1 MSVSVND
8 RDESGVETRPVVG
21 VRFKPCGK
29 IYSFDPGGLELRKG
43 DKVVV
48 ESMFGLTIGTVVLE
62 RVEPRPEKGDSPDEK
77 GERKGKASK
86 ELKPVVRKATE
97 EDIQTAEN
105 NRELEDEARRHC
117 LERIAARGLPMK
129 LVCTEATL
137 DRKRIIFY
145 FTADGRIDFRE
156 LVKDLASKFRTR
168 IEMRQIGV
176 RDESKLIGGIGVCG
190 REFCCRTF
198 LTNFAPISIRMA
210 KEQELVLNA
219 AKLSGVCGRLMCCL
233 SYEYDEWQPGQKPE
247 EETVAEDPME
257 GCLCGDCSAEGAVD
271 SLLNG
276 DVQPVQPGKAA
287 EEAGG
292 AGKERRVNGEGYKEK
307 RRRGRGRRSG
317 RQDGRSGGAAK
328 PSVSPPDG
336 GMDVPEGTGSD
347 APKAEQPDA
356 SRSGKKGSGKKK
368 RPYFTRTRR
377 GGNTNRDAQV
387 LRHYPHILR
396 KRHSPYRACLYHGCR

>member
-1 MSVSVND
+1 MNVSVND
-8 RDESGVETRPVVG
+8 RDENGVKTRPAAVG

-29 IYSFDPGGLELRKG
+29 IYSFDPGGLELKRG

-48 ESMFGLTIGTVVLE
+48 ESMFGLTIGTVVRE
-62 RVEPRPEKGDSPDEK
+62 RVELPAEEGDSTDEK
-77 GERKGKASK
+77 SAGKASK

-97 EDIQTAEN
+97 EDLAAAEN

-156 LVKDLASKFRTR
+156 LVKDLASRFRTR

-198 LTNFAPISIRMA
+198 LTSFAPISIRMA

-233 SYEYDEWQPGQKPE
+233 SYEYDEWQSGREAE
-247 EETVAEDPME
+247 EEASIEESME
-257 GCLCGDCSAEGAVD
+257 GGAGA

-276 DVQPVQPGKAA
+276 DIPPVQADVRD
-287 EEAGG
+287 EEAAAP
-292 AGKERRVNGEGYKEK
+292 AGRERRGNGEGGKPK
-307 RRRGRGRRSG
+307 RRRGRGRKSAPREARGEARPSG
-317 RQDGRSGGAAK
+317 AETAGEGPADAGA
-328 PSVSPPDG
+328 VSEG
-336 GMDVPEGTGSD
+336 KDVS
-347 APKAEQPDA
+347 ADA
-356 SRSGKKGSGKKK
+356 SQRGKQGEGKKK
-368 RPYFTRTRR
+368 RPYFRHKKNKKRR
-377 GGNTNRDAQV
+377 K
-387 LRHYPHILR
+387 H
-396 KRHSPYRACLYHGCR
+396 K

>member
-8 RDESGVETRPVVG
+8 KDENEVKTRPVVG

-48 ESMFGLTIGTVVLE
+48 ESMFGLTIGTVVQE
-62 RVEPRPEKGDSPDEK
+62 VSENPQTQKGDSRDEA
-77 GERKGKASK
+77 GERKGPAAKPPK

-97 EDIQTAEN
+97 EDIRAAESN
-105 NRELEDEARRHC
+105 SELEAEARRHC

-129 LVCTEATL
+129 LVSTEATL
-137 DRKRIIFY
+137 DRKRVIFY

-156 LVKDLASKFRTR
+156 LVKDLASRFRTR

-190 REFCCRTF
+190 REFCCRSF

-233 SYEYDEWQPGQKPE
+233 SYEYDEWQAEDVDEVVP
-247 EETVAEDPME
+247 EDPMN
-257 GCLCGDCSAEGAVD
+257 GCLCGDCHSESSESLVSSLSYGD
-271 SLLNG
+271 SPS
-276 DVQPVQPGKAA
+276 VSEKKR
-287 EEAGG
+287 EESRPARDKSGRG
-292 AGKERRVNGEGYKEK
+292 GKERK
-307 RRRGRGRRSG
+307 RPV
-317 RQDGRSGGAAK
+317 RQRK
-328 PSVSPPDG
+328 PVMNERDS
-336 GMDVPEGTGSD
+336 TGSD
-347 APKAEQPDA
+347 NASGAETADKGPAGTGVTADGRADTAGSAEKGGLETKQSDVSRQEKA
-356 SRSGKKGSGKKK
+356 GTGKKK
-368 RPYFTRTRR
+368 RPYFRHKNKKRR
-377 GGNTNRDAQV
+377 KHR
-387 LRHYPHILR
+387 
-396 KRHSPYRACLYHGCR
+396 